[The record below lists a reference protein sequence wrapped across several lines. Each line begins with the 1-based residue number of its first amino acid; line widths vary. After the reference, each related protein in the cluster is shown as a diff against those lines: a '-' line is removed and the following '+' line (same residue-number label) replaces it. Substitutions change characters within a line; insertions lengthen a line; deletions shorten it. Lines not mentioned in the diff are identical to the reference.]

1 MYYTQMKKAA
11 FICNAD
17 LSFCRKHNLPILT
30 GSFLVVS
37 GCKFEYNLDS
47 EKKGRVQK
55 KTELSE
61 SLLLPKGRKKKKYI
75 YIYIYTYIHTYIY
88 VFIPIICKSK

>member
-30 GSFLVVS
+30 RSFLVVS

-55 KTELSE
+55 KKELSE
-61 SLLLPKGRKKKKYI
+61 SLLLPKGRKKKYI
-75 YIYIYTYIHTYIY
+75 YIYIYTYIHTYIHIY
-88 VFIPIICKSK
+88 MC

>member
-1 MYYTQMKKAA
+1 MKKAA

-17 LSFCRKHNLPILT
+17 LSFCRKHNLPILS

-47 EKKGRVQK
+47 EKKGRDQEK
-55 KTELSE
+55 KKKELSE
-61 SLLLPKGRKKKKYI
+61 SLLLPKGRKKKNLYI
-75 YIYIYTYIHTYIY
+75 YIYIYVDSNHL
-88 VFIPIICKSK
+88 